1 MPRRIIIVILA
12 LLPLTLSAQFN
23 VDRLIMSGR
32 SALYYEDYV
41 LAIQHFNRAISSKPY
56 VYEAWYYRGVAK
68 YYLDDFA
75 GAESDCT
82 EAINLNPYVTGIYEL
97 RGLCRIREKKYE
109 EAIADY
115 DRALKD
121 DPSGQNYWFNRM
133 LCRIELKDYDRAQLE
148 LDTIIQKWNKYARA
162 YSVKAGVCLIQ
173 NDTTAAAKWL
183 DRAVELDPYDWE
195 SWLTRAN
202 ISMAR
207 QNWKEADEQLGKVI
221 HLKPKMVACYVNR
234 ALVRLNIN
242 NLRGAMGDYD
252 MALEL
257 DPDNFL
263 AHYNRGLLR
272 VQVGDDNRA
281 IDDFDYVIS
290 LEPENI
296 MAIYNRALLRHK
308 TGDLRGAIKDYT
320 KILEQFPNFWTGL
333 YRRAD
338 CYRRLGM
345 TSQAEL
351 DEFKV
356 FKAQMDKHIGIQP
369 RWTKNQA
376 RLTRKKSE
384 IDFDKYNQ
392 IVVEDEEKT
401 VEHEYESAYRGKVQN
416 RKFEIDYMPMYH
428 LSLMRYNN
436 ILKAYQLFD
445 KSVERFNQKSK
456 PLHVIY
462 VNCNPSSL
470 TVEQSRQAF
479 ALTDS
484 LTALIWKS
492 KKDEETKKLLLQ
504 RAVANTVVQNYGE
517 AIDDLNTFVSID
529 PDDPLAFWQR
539 GVCQAMTNEVSATKG
554 IDFQIR
560 SASAMTDFNRAIELD
575 DQNAYVYYDRGN
587 LYFAQADYAKAIE
600 DYNRAIDLNK
610 NLAEAYFNR
619 GLALI
624 HSDKRKEGIADLSKA
639 GELGLYSAYSMIKK
653 YSK

>member
-1 MPRRIIIVILA
+1 MLRRIIIVILA
-12 LLPLTLSAQFN
+12 LLPLTLSAQYN
-23 VDRLIMSGR
+23 VDRLILSGR

-56 VYEAWYYRGVAK
+56 IYEPWYYRGIAK
-68 YYLDDFA
+68 YFLDDFV
-75 GAESDCT
+75 GAESDCS
-82 EAINLNPYVTGIYEL
+82 EAIKLNPYVTGIYEL

-109 EAIADY
+109 EAIQDY

-121 DPSGQNYWFNRM
+121 EPSGQNFWFNRM

-162 YSVKAGVCLIQ
+162 YSVKAGVCLMQ

-183 DRAVELDPYDWE
+183 DQALELDPYDWE
-195 SWLTRAN
+195 SWLTRAH
-202 ISMAR
+202 ISLAR
-207 QNWKEADEQLGKVI
+207 QNWKEADEQLSRVI

-242 NLRGAMGDYD
+242 NLRGAMSDYD
-252 MALEL
+252 TALEL

-272 VQVGDDNRA
+272 IQVGDDNRA
-281 IDDFDYVIS
+281 IDDFDYVINM
-290 LEPENI
+290 EPDNI

-308 TGDLRGAIKDYT
+308 TGDLRGAIQDYN
-320 KILEQFPNFWTGL
+320 KILEQYPNFWTGL

-345 TSQAEL
+345 TNQAEL

-369 RWTKNQA
+369 RWSKAQTRQ
-376 RLTRKKSE
+376 TRKKSE

-392 IVVEDEEKT
+392 IVVEDEEKV
-401 VEHEYESAYRGKVQN
+401 VEHEYESVYRGKVQN
-416 RKFEIDYMPMYH
+416 RKLDIDYMPMYH
-428 LSLMRYNN
+428 LSYLRYNN
-436 ILKAYQLFD
+436 ILKAYQVFD
-445 KSVERFNQKSK
+445 KAVERFNQKGK
-456 PLHVIY
+456 PLQTVY
-462 VNCNPSSL
+462 VTCNPNSL
-470 TVEQSRQAF
+470 NEQQSKQAF
-479 ALTDS
+479 MLTDS

-504 RAVANTVVQNYGE
+504 RAVAYTVVQDYGE
-517 AIDDLNTFVSID
+517 AIDDLNTYVSID
-529 PDDPLAFWQR
+529 ADDPLAYWQR
-539 GVCQAMTNEVSATKG
+539 GVCEAMTNEVSAPQG
-554 IDFQIR
+554 IDYQIR
-560 SASAMTDFNRAIELD
+560 NASAMSDFSKALELD
-575 DQNAYVYYDRGN
+575 PSNAYVYYDRGN
-587 LYFAQADYAKAIE
+587 LYYAQGDYDKAIE
-600 DYNRAIDLNK
+600 DYTHAIDHNK
-610 NLAEAYFNR
+610 GLAEAFFNR

-624 HSDKRKEGIADLSKA
+624 HSNKVKEGIEDLSKA